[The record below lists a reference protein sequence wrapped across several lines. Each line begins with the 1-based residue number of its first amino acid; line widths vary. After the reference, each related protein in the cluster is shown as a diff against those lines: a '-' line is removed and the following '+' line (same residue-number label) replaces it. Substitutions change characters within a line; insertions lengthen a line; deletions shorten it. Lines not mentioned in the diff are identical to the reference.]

1 VSSDRGTA
9 AVIFMMAARRAVR
22 SGALWGAVFG
32 AYVFSA
38 VAQYAAIG
46 KTAADRTRLA
56 GTTGTNIALEAL
68 LGDARRIDTV
78 AGYIEWRSVGV
89 LSMLGAVWALL
100 VATRLTRGEED
111 AGRWELLLAGG
122 TTRGRALSLV
132 MAGLAA
138 GLVAL
143 WAVAAAA
150 CVAAGHSSHAGFT
163 VTASLFLATTLAGAV
178 AMFLAVGLVCGQL
191 AGTRREANQL
201 AGAVLGITFVIRM
214 IADSV
219 NSLAWLR
226 WLSPFGW
233 LEQAHPLTGSSP
245 LALLPAAA
253 FTAALCV
260 AAAWIAGRRD
270 VGAGLLPSRDSSQV
284 HAALLNS
291 PLGLAL
297 RLNRTVIAAWVAA
310 LAATAFIFG
319 VVAKSASRATGNSTA
334 VRHAL
339 DRLGATGNTNGT
351 VTYLA
356 IFFVICA
363 ALIAFAA
370 VGQLAAARD
379 EEAAGR
385 VDNLLARPIGRGRWL
400 AGRVVVAIAMIAAA
414 SIVTGLAAWAGA
426 ATQHSG
432 VGPGA
437 LAQAGVNLAFP
448 ALFILSAGVLLYGLL
463 PRVAPVAAYAV
474 VTWSFILELVGAG
487 VPLNHWLLDTSIL
500 SHIAPAPATSP
511 SWTAAA
517 WLCGLSLAC
526 LGVGVA
532 AFTRRDLASA

>member
-56 GTTGTNIALEAL
+56 ATTGTNIGLEAL

-89 LSMLGAVWALL
+89 LCMLGAVWALL

-150 CVAAGHSSHAGFT
+150 CVAVGHSSHAGFT

-214 IADSV
+214 IDAPMV
-219 NSLAWLR
+219 VKAFLGR
-226 WLSPFGW
+226 EFGW
-233 LEQAHPLTGSSP
+233 
-245 LALLPAAA
+245 
-253 FTAALCV
+253 
-260 AAAWIAGRRD
+260 I
-270 VGAGLLPSRDSSQV
+270 
-284 HAALLNS
+284 
-291 PLGLAL
+291 
-297 RLNRTVIAAWVAA
+297 
-310 LAATAFIFG
+310 
-319 VVAKSASRATGNSTA
+319 
-334 VRHAL
+334 
-339 DRLGATGNTNGT
+339 
-351 VTYLA
+351 
-356 IFFVICA
+356 
-363 ALIAFAA
+363 
-370 VGQLAAARD
+370 
-379 EEAAGR
+379 
-385 VDNLLARPIGRGRWL
+385 
-400 AGRVVVAIAMIAAA
+400 
-414 SIVTGLAAWAGA
+414 
-426 ATQHSG
+426 
-432 VGPGA
+432 
-437 LAQAGVNLAFP
+437 
-448 ALFILSAGVLLYGLL
+448 
-463 PRVAPVAAYAV
+463 
-474 VTWSFILELVGAG
+474 
-487 VPLNHWLLDTSIL
+487 
-500 SHIAPAPATSP
+500 
-511 SWTAAA
+511 
-517 WLCGLSLAC
+517 
-526 LGVGVA
+526 
-532 AFTRRDLASA
+532 